1 MSDYMI
7 RVLTL
12 DGAIRVSVAVTTTL
26 VEEVRHRQQ
35 TDPTATVALGRLATA
50 AALMSS
56 LLKGRQRIGLTIE
69 GNGPL
74 QRLQAE
80 ADACGR
86 VRATVKVP
94 VAGLPPRDGRFDVS
108 GAVGR
113 AGFLHVVKDLDL
125 KEPYRGMVQLVSS
138 EIAEDLAYYFTT
150 SEQTPSSV
158 ALGVE
163 LGQQAEVAAAGG
175 FLVQLMPG
183 ADEVLADRLAG
194 RLGTLPPTT
203 TQLRQGLSPEVI
215 VERLLEGFPYQTLET
230 TPLSFVC
237 NCSQQQTLGLL
248 RTLGADELDSLI
260 KEANGAEVTCEYC
273 KAVHSVDHTTLLE
286 IRASL

>member
-1 MSDYMI
+1 MSDHLI

-12 DGAIRVSVAVTTTL
+12 DGAIRVSVALTTTL
-26 VEEVRHRQQ
+26 VEELRRRQQ
-35 TDPTATVALGRLATA
+35 TDPTATVAVGRLATA
-50 AALMSS
+50 AALMGS

-80 ADACGR
+80 ADAHGR

-94 VAGLPPRDGRFDVS
+94 VAQLPPRDGRFDVA

-163 LGQQAEVAAAGG
+163 LGQQAEVVAAGG
-175 FLVQLMPG
+175 FLVQLMPD
-183 ADEVLADRLAG
+183 ADEDLADRLAD
-194 RLGTLPPTT
+194 RLAHFPPTT
-203 TQLRQGLSPEVI
+203 TLLRQGLSPEAI
-215 VERLLEGFPYQTLET
+215 IEQLLQDDPYQTLET
-230 TPLSFVC
+230 MSLSFS
-237 NCSQQQTLGLL
+237 CSCSREQTLTLL
-248 RTLGADELDSLI
+248 RTLGVEELDQLI
-260 KEANGAEVTCEYC
+260 KESNGAAVTCEYC
-273 KAVHSVDHTTLLE
+273 KETRTVDHETLVE

>member
-1 MSDYMI
+1 MSDHLI

-12 DGAIRVSVAVTTTL
+12 DGAIRVSVAATTAL
-26 VEEVRHRQQ
+26 VEEVRRRQQ
-35 TDPTATVALGRLATA
+35 TDPTATVAVGRLATA
-50 AALMSS
+50 AALMGS
-56 LLKGRQRIGLTIE
+56 LLKGRQRIGLTVE

-80 ADACGR
+80 ADAYGR
-86 VRATVKVP
+86 VRATLKVP
-94 VAGLPPRDGRFDVS
+94 LAGLPPRDGRFDVA

-113 AGFLHVVKDLDL
+113 AGFLHVVKDLDM

-175 FLVQLMPG
+175 FLLQLMPD
-183 ADEVLADRLAG
+183 ASDDLAERLAE
-194 RLGTLPPTT
+194 RLGSLPPTT
-203 TQLRQGLSPEVI
+203 SSLRQGLGPEAI
-215 VERLLEGFPYQTLET
+215 VEQLLQGFPYQTLGT
-230 TPLSFVC
+230 IPLSFAC
-237 NCSQQQTLGLL
+237 NCSQEQTLGLL
-248 RTLGADELDSLI
+248 RTLGADELDQLI
-260 KEANGAEVTCEYC
+260 AEAGETRVTCEYC
-273 KAVHSVDHTTLLE
+273 KETYTVDRATLQGV
-286 IRASL
+286 RASL